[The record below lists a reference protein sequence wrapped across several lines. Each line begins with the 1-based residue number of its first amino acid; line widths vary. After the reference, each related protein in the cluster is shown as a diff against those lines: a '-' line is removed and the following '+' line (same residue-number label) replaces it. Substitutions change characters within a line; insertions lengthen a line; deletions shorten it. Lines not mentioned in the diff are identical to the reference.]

1 MRAFRQL
8 LTPLLLFGALIA
20 SGQIGP
26 KPAVRDGLV
35 TFQGLS
41 ASSIFEPAEEAR
53 LEAVL
58 QALTTQAPHKLPW
71 SLWIPARMTSITRQH
86 SH

>member
-26 KPAVRDGLV
+26 KPAVRYGLV

-41 ASSIFEPAEEAR
+41 ASSIFEPA
-53 LEAVL
+53 
-58 QALTTQAPHKLPW
+58 
-71 SLWIPARMTSITRQH
+71 
-86 SH
+86 